1 MRHQIFERT
10 LHPSGYA
17 CFSVLN
23 TPHAPSGRVVVGPSP
38 APSDGRRRLKS
49 GVQSSPSSPVR
60 PGGSGA
66 TAGPEPHTGAP
77 TLARFT
83 GVRAAWRSFAVAIL
97 WIARFYPKFG
107 PGALSFQT
115 KTLSPGYRRSF
126 FPSNRSLRLMVW
138 WIGRGAQ
145 AQRPVL
151 LQARH
156 DDDAQLRESA
166 GQPGRTRVIQRGA
179 RASRTQ
185 RKRSPTQ
192 QESRQRASARARP
205 PNESSRDPRVDGTD
219 QLNPSSPNRE
229 ETRERANRA
238 RQPHYHFTMG
248 PEIKQED
255 PLDLSI

>member
-1 MRHQIFERT
+1 MR
-10 LHPSGYA
+10 LLDPS
-17 CFSVLN
+17 
-23 TPHAPSGRVVVGPSP
+23 
-38 APSDGRRRLKS
+38 
-49 GVQSSPSSPVR
+49 
-60 PGGSGA
+60 
-66 TAGPEPHTGAP
+66 PHTGAP

-83 GVRAAWRSFAVAIL
+83 GVRAAWRSFRRRDSL
-97 WIARFYPKFG
+97 DRPL
-107 PGALSFQT
+107 LSQIWAWSAFIPNQNSFPWVQ
-115 KTLSPGYRRSF
+115 KVFLSEQSEPSSHGVVDWPRRASAAAG
-126 FPSNRSLRLMVW
+126 S
-138 WIGRGAQ
+138 
-145 AQRPVL
+145 

>member
-83 GVRAAWRSFAVAIL
+83 GVRAAWRSFRRRDSL
-97 WIARFYPKFG
+97 DRPL
-107 PGALSFQT
+107 LSQIWAWSAFIPNQNSFPWVQ
-115 KTLSPGYRRSF
+115 KVFLSEQSE
-126 FPSNRSLRLMVW
+126 PSSHGVVDWPR
-138 WIGRGAQ
+138 
-145 AQRPVL
+145 
-151 LQARH
+151 
-156 DDDAQLRESA
+156 
-166 GQPGRTRVIQRGA
+166 
-179 RASRTQ
+179 
-185 RKRSPTQ
+185 
-192 QESRQRASARARP
+192 RASAAAGSFTSPPRRRRAA
-205 PNESSRDPRVDGTD
+205 
-219 QLNPSSPNRE
+219 
-229 ETRERANRA
+229 TRERRTTWTDEGDTA
-238 RQPHYHFTMG
+238 RSESEPD
-248 PEIKQED
+248 PEEAVPD
-255 PLDLSI
+255 PAGIAPASLRTCTPT